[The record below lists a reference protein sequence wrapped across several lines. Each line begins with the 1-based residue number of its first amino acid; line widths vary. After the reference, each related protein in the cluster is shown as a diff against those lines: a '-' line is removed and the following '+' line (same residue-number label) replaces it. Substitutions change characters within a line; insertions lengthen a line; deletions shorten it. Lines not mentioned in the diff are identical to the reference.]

1 MTYKCPEGL
10 KSSRLIV
17 LDLETTGLHQ
27 VFNNIIE
34 LGVVEVNGGEVT
46 KEYSRLFGGG
56 RSSMYL
62 VRKVHGIKDADRE
75 GKPTF
80 KQCARK
86 VADYLSGAILITH
99 NGTKF
104 DIPFME
110 AKMKEVGVN
119 LSHHRHIDTYLISK
133 KLEHEKNSLE
143 WLCGKYGIPYD
154 ESNHRG
160 LTDCLCTLQLLYAFC
175 EKFGEAAILN

>member
-1 MTYKCPEGL
+1 MEYQCPNSLLGH
-10 KSSRLIV
+10 RMV
-17 LDLETTGLHQ
+17 CLDLETTGLDIIR
-27 VFNNIIE
+27 NNIIE
-34 LGVVEVNGGEVT
+34 LGVVEVKQGKVT
-46 KEYSRLFGGG
+46 QQYSKLFGGG

-62 VRKVHGIKDADRE
+62 VRKVHGIKDSERS

-80 KQCARK
+80 KACCNRIAN
-86 VADYLSGAILITH
+86 YLAGAVIITH

-110 AKMKEVGVN
+110 EKMKVAGVN
-119 LSHHRHIDTYLISK
+119 LSYLRHIDTYLLSR

-143 WLCGKYGIPYD
+143 YLCGQYGIKYD

-160 LTDCLCTLQLLYAFC
+160 LTDCLCTLQILYAFC
-175 EKFGEAAILN
+175 NKFGEDKVLG